1 MPIFPVTMEDPTD
14 TAATGQG
21 NEEPEGRRRIWI
33 EDVRPQVDGGRF
45 DVKRTLGDLVEVSC
59 DLVADGQDQLAGE
72 LRFRFQDGPWQSR
85 PLERATSGLWRAS
98 FEAEALG
105 RYEIRVEAW
114 VDSYATWRAKL
125 EKKRAAGQDLAL
137 ELLVGAQL
145 MSATAERATA
155 ETQQTLH
162 AAATSLAKRDAPP
175 PERWKILTP
184 TLDALVSAHA
194 DRSRST
200 TSALFGIA
208 VDPVLARFSSWYELF
223 PRSAGTGG
231 KHGTL
236 KDVEGQLEELQAMGF
251 DVLYLPPIHPIGI
264 TARKGKNN
272 LEHAAPGDP
281 GSPWAI
287 GAAEGGHCAVHPEL
301 GTLADLQHLVAE
313 ARRRGI
319 SIALDIAFQAS
330 PDHPWVKEH
339 PSWFVQRPD
348 GTIQYAENPP
358 KQYQDIYPFNFESP
372 DWRQLWAA
380 LRDVFF
386 FWIDAGVRV
395 FRVDNPHTKPLPF
408 WRWCLAE
415 VKRRCPEAIFLA
427 EAFTRPGLMNA
438 LAKAGFSQSY
448 TYFTWRHTRDEL
460 ATYLLELTRP
470 PLSDFLRPNFWPTTP
485 DILPE
490 YLQRAGRAAFA
501 SRLILASTM
510 SSNYGIYGPVF
521 ELQENIPRP
530 GSEEY
535 DHSEKYE
542 VRSFE
547 RGRSDSLRD
556 LMTRLNRIRHAH
568 PALQSNDGV
577 TIHGSSPQ
585 LLAFSKR
592 DARSSDAVLTVVHL
606 DPSAPRSGQLS
617 LDLDALGIDPKT
629 PFLAHDELSDQR
641 YVWTGPEQT
650 LALDPQVL
658 PGAIL
663 HIRAHRRSER
673 DFDYY
678 T

>member
-1 MPIFPVTMEDPTD
+1 M
-14 TAATGQG
+14 
-21 NEEPEGRRRIWI
+21 
-33 EDVRPQVDGGRF
+33 GGPPARA
-45 DVKRTLGDLVEVSC
+45 RHLR
-59 DLVADGQDQLAGE
+59 ALAGVIRGRSE
-72 LRFRFQDGPWQSR
+72 
-85 PLERATSGLWRAS
+85 
-98 FEAEALG
+98 LG
-105 RYEIRVEAW
+105 RYELCVEAW
-114 VDSYATWRAKL
+114 IDPYATWRAKL
-125 EKKRAAGQDLAL
+125 EKKRAAGQEIAL
-137 ELLVGAQL
+137 ELLTGAQL
-145 MSATAERATA
+145 VAGAAERATGEA
-155 ETQQTLH
+155 QRTLQEV
-162 AAATSLAKRDAPP
+162 AGRLGSREAPV
-175 PERWKILTP
+175 PERWGSLTP
-184 TLDALVSAHA
+184 AIDALIGAHA
-194 DRSRST
+194 DRSEST
-200 TSALFGIA
+200 TSPIFGIA

-223 PRSAGTGG
+223 PRSAGPAG

-236 KDVEGQLEELQAMGF
+236 KDVEGQLDELQAMGF
-251 DVLYLPPIHPIGI
+251 DVLYLPPIHPIGV

-272 LEHAAPGDP
+272 AEHAEPGDP

-287 GAAEGGHCAVHPEL
+287 GAAEGGHCAVHPDL
-301 GTLADLQHLVAE
+301 GTLADFQHLVAE
-313 ARRRGI
+313 ARARGI
-319 SIALDIAFQAS
+319 SVALDIAFQAS

-358 KQYQDIYPFNFESP
+358 KKYQDIYPFDFESR
-372 DWRQLWAA
+372 DWRELWAA
-380 LRDVFF
+380 LRDVFL
-386 FWIDAGVRV
+386 FWIDKGVRV

-415 VKRRCPEAIFLA
+415 VKRRSPEAIFLA

-438 LAKAGFSQSY
+438 LAKLGFSQSY

-460 ATYLLELTRP
+460 AAYLVELTRP

-501 SRLILASTM
+501 SRLILAGTM

-521 ELQENIPRP
+521 ELQENVPRP

-542 VRSFE
+542 LRSFD
-547 RGRSDSLRD
+547 RQRSDSLRD
-556 LMTRLNRIRHAH
+556 LVARLNRIRRAH
-568 PALQSNDGV
+568 PALQDNCGV
-577 TIHGSSPQ
+577 TIHTGSPQ
-585 LLAFSKR
+585 FLAFSKR
-592 DARSSDAVLTVVHL
+592 ARRVADVVLTVVNV
-606 DPSAPRSGQLS
+606 DPCAPRSGT
-617 LDLDALGIDPKT
+617 LDLNLDALGVGPGE

-641 YVWTGPEQT
+641 YRWTGPHQALT
-650 LALDPQVL
+650 LDPGVL

-663 HIRAHRRSER
+663 HIRPHRRSER